1 VERPPKRF
9 DEAWGREGSDADE
22 LEVGS
27 VPFYEN
33 GNVRIHYEEA
43 GSGYPL
49 LLLAPGGLNS
59 GLANWERMAAFN
71 PLEVFK
77 NDFRMIA
84 MDQRNAN
91 NGTST
96 GPVQTQNPWDAFL
109 TDQLGLMDHLGI
121 REFFAIGFCIGCS
134 FALGLAQKA
143 PDRLT
148 AAVLCQPIGH
158 RPEDPG
164 VMWDSGMTWGADFRA
179 THPDVSQETVE
190 ALLTNMYRSP
200 ADFVYSVSREAVA
213 SSQTPL
219 LVLPGNDRPHPHE
232 VGMEVAKLAPKSET
246 RDPWKAPELVPETV
260 ERIRAF
266 LKQHTPTAAAR

>member
-1 VERPPKRF
+1 MPY
-9 DEAWGREGSDADE
+9 
-22 LEVGS
+22 
-27 VPFYEN
+27 YED
-33 GNVRIHYEEA
+33 GNVRIHYEEV
-43 GSGYPL
+43 GRGYPL

-59 GLANWERMAAFN
+59 ALVNWERLAAFN

-96 GPVQTQNPWDAFL
+96 GPVPTQNPWDAFL

-121 REFFAIGFCIGCS
+121 REFFALGFCIGCS
-134 FALGLAQKA
+134 YALGLAQKA

-158 RPEDPG
+158 RPEDPD
-164 VMWDSGMTWGADFRA
+164 VMWDSGLAWGKDFRE
-179 THPDVSQETVE
+179 TNPEVTQQTVE
-190 ALLTNMYRSP
+190 ALLQSMYRSP
-200 ADFVYSVSREAVA
+200 ADFVYSVSREFVA
-213 SSQTPL
+213 SCQTPL

-232 VGMEVAKLAPKSET
+232 VGVEVADLAPKSE
-246 RDPWKAPELVPETV
+246 RMDPWKAPEVVPQTV

-266 LKQHTPTAAAR
+266 LRQHTPAGAVR